1 MGGRSSS
8 SICQISVG
16 VGEAGTGVR
25 EALRVGLGVLE
36 GWAVAVL
43 VGVESTAAEATS
55 TGVALAGGSS
65 GRTDG
70 RLQASKKNSSSSTAM
85 STTVRAFDITIPTK
99 LHGDHDDSSGAIV
112 SLARHRHKR
121 WGVSVVRWLASPSVA
136 LRAGFDTLLGCC
148 SGCLRHR

>member
-1 MGGRSSS
+1 MWYASGMKWIQRPLSCAGRGQPCRDMGGRSSS
-8 SICQISVG
+8 SMSQISVG
-16 VGEAGTGVR
+16 VGEAGTGVW

-43 VGVESTAAEATS
+43 VGVESTAAEATA

-85 STTVRAFDITIPTK
+85 STTTREFDITISAM
-99 LHGDHDDSSGAIV
+99 L
-112 SLARHRHKR
+112 
-121 WGVSVVRWLASPSVA
+121 
-136 LRAGFDTLLGCC
+136 
-148 SGCLRHR
+148 